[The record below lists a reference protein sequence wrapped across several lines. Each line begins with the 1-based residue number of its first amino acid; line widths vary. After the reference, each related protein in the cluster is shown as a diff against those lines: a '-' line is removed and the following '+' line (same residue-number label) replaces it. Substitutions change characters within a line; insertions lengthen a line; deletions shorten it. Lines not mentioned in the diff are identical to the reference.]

1 MAISSAHTFEIK
13 VDSWILLSADASQV
27 RVEVF
32 VKEQGIAADLEWD
45 ALDAQVT
52 HAVVYDH
59 DQQPIATG
67 RLIAPTMPEGPAKI
81 GRMAVLK
88 AFRGQG
94 VGSQV
99 LQALMIEATKWGYQ
113 QIELSAQAHAAAFY
127 AQHGFA
133 AEGVPYDDVGI
144 AHVTMRYFV
153 PQLSI

>member
-1 MAISSAHTFEIK
+1 MATSSVYRFEIK
-13 VDSWILLSADASQV
+13 VDSWIVLSADASQV

-59 DQQPIATG
+59 ERQPIATG
-67 RLIAPTMPEGPAKI
+67 RLIPPTTPEGPAKI

-94 VGSQV
+94 VGGQV
-99 LQALMIEATKWGYQ
+99 LHALMLEASKRSYQ
-113 QIELSAQAHAAAFY
+113 QIELSAQAYAAAFY
-127 AQHGFA
+127 AKHGFT
-133 AEGVPYDDVGI
+133 AEGTPYDDVGI
-144 AHVTMRYFV
+144 EHVTMRYFV
-153 PQLSI
+153 PQR